1 MSFKPRI
8 LALLA
13 IAAAIVCEVQAL
25 LTPNGMTVTLNDIPY
40 YVPASPIA
48 TIECDSKRLGAII
61 SVAGLVPLTVIQTSS
76 LTFSQNDFDATIAKY
91 MASDDVFQT
100 GFLQGTHPF
109 NFVQSSWLFD
119 FKSAART
126 CSAVKSIR
134 FRAEW
139 AWA

>member
-1 MSFKPRI
+1 MFTKPRV

-13 IAAAIVCEVQAL
+13 VAAAIVCEVQAL
-25 LTPNGMTVTLNDIPY
+25 LTSNGMTVTLNDIPY

-48 TIECDSKRLGAII
+48 TVECDAKRLGAIT
-61 SVAGLVPLTVIQTSS
+61 SVAGLVPLTVIETSA
-76 LTFSQNDFDATIAKY
+76 LTFSQNDFDATVARY

-100 GFLQGTHPF
+100 GFLQGTHQF
-109 NFVQSSWLFD
+109 SYVQSSWL
-119 FKSAART
+119 
-126 CSAVKSIR
+126 VKSIK